1 MGMKIPGGCLN
12 MRALV
17 IAGATLLSLSAG
29 NVGADGVNDMCV
41 DSAEICEC
49 AARKLKAEVGD
60 NAYALYEAIGRVY
73 LVNKNTDMNMVEAWD
88 AAVKSEADKQGES
101 FIDTLSKTNTI
112 GSAHREAIEACKGG

>member
-60 NAYALYEAIGRVY
+60 NAYALYETIGRVY